1 MTSKLDKLNTQRPKP
16 KHVAIIMDGNG
27 RWAEQR
33 GLSRADGHAQGQK
46 SLKATLKAAVEF
58 GIEVLTVYAFSTENW
73 NRPKQEVDALMALL
87 VSAISE
93 ETEELIAEGI
103 RLQTIGDTA
112 RLPEAARH
120 SLEQCIQ
127 QTAGGERITFVLALS
142 YSSRDEI
149 RRAVSHIAQQVEL
162 GNLASD
168 AIDEASISAH
178 LDTAHLPELDLLIR
192 TGGEERIS
200 NFLLWQ
206 AAYAELYFSP
216 TLWPDFGRDELSQ
229 ALEAY
234 TNRERR
240 FGKTSAQIQAES

>member
-1 MTSKLDKLNTQRPKP
+1 MIGKQEKTNTRRSQP

-46 SLKATLKAAVEF
+46 SLKETLKAAVEF

-73 NRPKQEVDALMALL
+73 NRPKEEVDALMSLL

-93 ETEELIAEGI
+93 EAEELIAEGV
-103 RLQTIGDTA
+103 RLQTIGDTS
-112 RLPEAARH
+112 RLPEVARQ
-120 SLEQCIQ
+120 SLAQCIER
-127 QTAGGERITFVLALS
+127 TASGKRITFVIALS

-149 RRAVSHIAQQVEL
+149 RRAVSNIAHQVQSGAL
-162 GNLASD
+162 SPN
-168 AIDEASISAH
+168 AIDEITISAH
-178 LDTAHLPELDLLIR
+178 LDTAQLPELDLLIR

-216 TLWPDFGRDELSQ
+216 VLWPDFGRDELRI

-234 TNRERR
+234 TSRERR
-240 FGKTSAQIQAES
+240 FGKTSAQIQAEN